1 MLLPSPPLPTPL
13 RNVGANKT
21 AFINGS
27 INFWTAKHGINC
39 NSSLHSPTPAVYK
52 FTQRPYA

>member
-1 MLLPSPPLPTPL
+1 MLLPFPPSHPP
-13 RNVGANKT
+13 RNVGASKT
-21 AFINGS
+21 ACING